1 MKRQN
6 GDTVTKAI
14 EMENSAAPEVKIAK
28 GASKPLTRSAMRRQR
43 EREARYQ
50 TILRSAENLF
60 AKNGYHQ
67 TSMEQIAD
75 LAEVSVGTVYFYF
88 KNKED
93 LLIQLLDEIGFELRN
108 MLGNE
113 FRKADVKLDGFRRA
127 GEIFFDE
134 FCQQYPERIVI
145 IYRESVG
152 QSNQVEIHRK
162 QIFEKLIGDVR
173 NALIRMNENSGAR
186 FSSAVSA
193 EVIAVSIMGMF
204 ERLAY
209 HYMIWQDR
217 GDEMSAIGKDAVD
230 FIIGGI
236 TRLIQP

>member
-1 MKRQN
+1 MKRSN
-6 GDTVTKAI
+6 GNTQTKAVD
-14 EMENSAAPEVKIAK
+14 MENSTAPEVSIAK
-28 GASKPLTRSAMRRQR
+28 RSSKPLTRSALRRQR

-50 TILRSAENLF
+50 TILRSAEHLF
-60 AKNGYHQ
+60 ATSGYHQ

-134 FCQQYPERIVI
+134 FCRKYPNRIVI

-217 GDEMSAIGKDAVD
+217 ADEMSTIGRDAVD